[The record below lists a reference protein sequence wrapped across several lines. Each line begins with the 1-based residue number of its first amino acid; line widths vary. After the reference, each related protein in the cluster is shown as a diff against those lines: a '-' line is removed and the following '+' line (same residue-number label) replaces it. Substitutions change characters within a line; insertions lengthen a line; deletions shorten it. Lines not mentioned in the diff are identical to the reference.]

1 MRDSI
6 FGTEGLAL
14 VTHSLGPLP
23 TPTTATCHCQDSRGY
38 RRYATWDEGIADW
51 FRYIHDYYV
60 KQLGLT
66 TVSQIVSV
74 YLRTNDASAIDF
86 TITEIEHRVDIWRK
100 EQGDHKGSPL
110 L

>member
-1 MRDSI
+1 
-6 FGTEGLAL
+6 
-14 VTHSLGPLP
+14 
-23 TPTTATCHCQDSRGY
+23 
-38 RRYATWDEGIADW
+38 
-51 FRYIHDYYV
+51 
-60 KQLGLT
+60 LGLT

-86 TITEIEHRVDIWRK
+86 AIMVIELRVDIWRK